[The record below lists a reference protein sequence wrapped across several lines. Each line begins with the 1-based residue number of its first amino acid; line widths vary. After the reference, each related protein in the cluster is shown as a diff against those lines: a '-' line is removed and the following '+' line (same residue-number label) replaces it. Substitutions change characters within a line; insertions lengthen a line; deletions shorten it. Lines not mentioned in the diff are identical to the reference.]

1 MLGWGAATLA
11 GSDCKVFES
20 KKKPNI
26 IFVMADD
33 MGYGDVECYNPG
45 SKIPTPNMDR
55 LAKQGI
61 LFTACPMATA

>member
-33 MGYGDVECYNPG
+33 MG
-45 SKIPTPNMDR
+45 
-55 LAKQGI
+55 
-61 LFTACPMATA
+61 